1 MQINSCDPRITGKHM
16 EIGQLPPAALPTWPG
31 VWLPVPKLTN
41 SDRREQPFVDWRFLA
56 RDRTLLRS
64 GPAAKHGQRN
74 PEGFAQMLRRRFS
87 HTCLSPHDLAI
98 CERVFDQ
105 VCADEHL
112 DPLDPDAEIL
122 AVMVVAI
129 FRDVHTSER
138 ELLEVVRSRR
148 QRLAGTAN

>member
-1 MQINSCDPRITGKHM
+1 
-16 EIGQLPPAALPTWPG
+16 
-31 VWLPVPKLTN
+31 
-41 SDRREQPFVDWRFLA
+41 
-56 RDRTLLRS
+56 
-64 GPAAKHGQRN
+64 
-74 PEGFAQMLRRRFS
+74 MLRRRFS

-112 DPLDPDAEIL
+112 DPLAPDAEIL

-148 QRLAGTAN
+148 PKLAGTAN

>member
-1 MQINSCDPRITGKHM
+1 
-16 EIGQLPPAALPTWPG
+16 
-31 VWLPVPKLTN
+31 
-41 SDRREQPFVDWRFLA
+41 
-56 RDRTLLRS
+56 
-64 GPAAKHGQRN
+64 
-74 PEGFAQMLRRRFS
+74 MLRRRFS